1 MMFADSML
9 ESSLAQQ
16 ALGMQMNPGFVNN
29 MPDTRPY
36 DVLNVYND
44 LNQVDNQSILTGEL
58 DTGIDIGKFVI
69 DTSNYQFS

>member
-1 MMFADSML
+1 MMFADQML

-16 ALGMQMNPGFVNN
+16 ALGMQMNSAFVNN

-36 DVLNVYND
+36 DVLNVYSN
-44 LNQVDNQSILTGEL
+44 LNQVENQSILTGEL

-69 DTSNYQFS
+69 DTSSF